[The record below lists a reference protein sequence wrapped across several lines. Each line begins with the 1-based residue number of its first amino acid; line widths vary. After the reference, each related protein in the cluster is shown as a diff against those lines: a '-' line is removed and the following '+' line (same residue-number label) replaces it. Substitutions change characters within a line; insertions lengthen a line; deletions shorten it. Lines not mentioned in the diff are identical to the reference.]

1 MKHAELVEEAK
12 VLGLDPK
19 SWDNLALVLNIYL
32 RGKRDGRDEM
42 SKQWMDVIDERK
54 K

>member
-19 SWDNLALVLNIYL
+19 SWDNLALILNIYL

-42 SKQWMDVIDERK
+42 AQQWMQVLDGRNK
-54 K
+54 